1 MEMGPRTGRLSA
13 FPQYWVNA
21 VVPLNL
27 SEPVAAGQMYSCGPG
42 KKKEK
47 CYYWRYSQ
55 QQCRRE
61 CHKPEVFKRIQSGIR
76 PLFILDKSFLIAC

>member
-13 FPQYWVNA
+13 FSQYWVNA

-42 KKKEK
+42 KKKRK
-47 CYYWRYSQ
+47 MLLLAL
-55 QQCRRE
+55 
-61 CHKPEVFKRIQSGIR
+61 QSTAVSPR
-76 PLFILDKSFLIAC
+76 MS

>member
-27 SEPVAAGQMYSCGPG
+27 SEPVAPGQMYSCGPEKNRKNAIIG
-42 KKKEK
+42 ATVNSSVAANVINLKCLKE
-47 CYYWRYSQ
+47 SNQ
-55 QQCRRE
+55 Q
-61 CHKPEVFKRIQSGIR
+61 
-76 PLFILDKSFLIAC
+76 